1 MFATSLQGVSAST
14 SQNAAQSV
22 ESFIDKK
29 KYVVHK
35 TYQTYGF
42 QKLKGD

>member
-1 MFATSLQGVSAST
+1 MFATSLQAVSASS

-29 KYVVHK
+29 NMSNINSIKHLVFK
-35 TYQTYGF
+35 IEG
-42 QKLKGD
+42 

>member
-1 MFATSLQGVSAST
+1 MFATSLQVVSAST

-29 KYVVHK
+29 NMSYIKSVKHLVFK
-35 TYQTYGF
+35 IEG
-42 QKLKGD
+42 